1 MALFET
7 IKSGHII
14 GLKIGLKSHL
24 PHPYFII
31 LIVLEYGVCYEAM
44 TMGKTSLNKCFTGHC
59 GKFFLFGRHQ
69 CIETKKPH
77 NITCYKVFKGGRWD

>member
-1 MALFET
+1 MT
-7 IKSGHII
+7 H
-14 GLKIGLKSHL
+14 HT

-59 GKFFLFGRHQ
+59 GKFFCLED
-69 CIETKKPH
+69 I
-77 NITCYKVFKGGRWD
+77 NV